1 MNSILPRA
9 LISAALNALK
19 VVASFVTGIL
29 IARGLGVQD
38 YGTLSFLIASFTSLR
53 LLLDMG
59 TSSAFFTFISKSSRS
74 KRFFF
79 YYACWI
85 TIQFIVSL
93 AFIIL
98 IAPDKWVETIW
109 QGEERVTVVL
119 AFIAIFGQQILWTA
133 ITQVAESQRLTIRIH
148 QMNFCIAVFHLL
160 AIGLLLSSGG
170 LSIEVVLIFI
180 AIEFVVAAIYTSRYL
195 GPFSASG
202 DTTFRDVFQEYKQ
215 YCLPLVP
222 FVWTSLI
229 SVFANRWLLQEFGGS
244 SEQALYGIAV
254 QFTTIAFLLLGPI
267 FNILW
272 KEIAE
277 ANQQNNFKKLYDV
290 YSQARRVMFLLPAC
304 LAGFS
309 LPWTSEIIASFLGTQ
324 YAAAVLPMK
333 IMLVY
338 GLWQSVGAIN
348 TNMLLALELTR
359 ARTVIGLFF
368 ALVSLPLTYFMLAP
382 STSNLPGMDLGASG
396 LALKMLLL
404 IVINVNVSG
413 YWIARVMN
421 WTFDWRS
428 QFITTSTT
436 FIVGFLCYY
445 VLNHFSP
452 YWISDLL
459 TMSIGAA
466 VYLMLIGIICLKA
479 PFFLGLRIADV
490 TIIKN
495 LALQFLRP
503 KRP

>member
-1 MNSILPRA
+1 
-9 LISAALNALK
+9 
-19 VVASFVTGIL
+19 
-29 IARGLGVQD
+29 
-38 YGTLSFLIASFTSLR
+38 
-53 LLLDMG
+53 
-59 TSSAFFTFISKSSRS
+59 
-74 KRFFF
+74 
-79 YYACWI
+79 
-85 TIQFIVSL
+85 
-93 AFIIL
+93 
-98 IAPDKWVETIW
+98 
-109 QGEERVTVVL
+109 
-119 AFIAIFGQQILWTA
+119 
-133 ITQVAESQRLTIRIH
+133 
-148 QMNFCIAVFHLL
+148 
-160 AIGLLLSSGG
+160 
-170 LSIEVVLIFI
+170 
-180 AIEFVVAAIYTSRYL
+180 
-195 GPFSASG
+195 
-202 DTTFRDVFQEYKQ
+202 
-215 YCLPLVP
+215 
-222 FVWTSLI
+222 
-229 SVFANRWLLQEFGGS
+229 
-244 SEQALYGIAV
+244 
-254 QFTTIAFLLLGPI
+254 
-267 FNILW
+267 
-272 KEIAE
+272 
-277 ANQQNNFKKLYDV
+277 
-290 YSQARRVMFLLPAC
+290 MFLLPAC

-348 TNMLLALELTR
+348 INMFLALELTR

-428 QFITTSTT
+428 QFITASTT

-445 VLNHFSP
+445 VLNYFSP
-452 YWISDLL
+452 DWISDLV

-479 PFFLGLRIADV
+479 PFFLGLRSADV
-490 TIIKN
+490 SIVEN

-503 KRP
+503 KRS